1 MTEPQ
6 PRQLPSD
13 GAPEGAAV
21 TTTLR
26 PGRFLLFMLGSFVLF
41 LPGPAVAAAI
51 AWKQYLSGGYP
62 SASEGFFWLAAA
74 LIPLALL
81 LVTWLLPQRIDAT
94 RRAVEIITP
103 GKRIPVAVYD
113 DIRVIAVWAFVAITT
128 AAVLAGLVMSW
139 LALTDCSAGAKTC
152 GTSANHSL
160 VISALILVGGEVAAL
175 VGARLLA
182 RVSFLGRTPHRRLR
196 PPLR

>member
-6 PRQLPSD
+6 PRQLPSN
-13 GAPEGAAV
+13 GAPDGVAG

-26 PGRFLLFMLGSFVLF
+26 SGRFLLFMLGSFLLF

-51 AWKQYLSGGYP
+51 AWKQYLSGGSLP
-62 SASEGFFWLAAA
+62 ASEGLFWLAAA

-81 LVTWLLPQRIDAT
+81 LATWLLPQRIDAT
-94 RRAVEIITP
+94 RRAVEIVTP

-113 DIRVIAVWAFVAITT
+113 DIRVVAVWTLLAITT
-128 AAVLAGLVMSW
+128 VVVFAGMVMSW
-139 LALTDCSAGAKTC
+139 LALTDCSAGTKAC
-152 GTSANHSL
+152 GTGANHSL
-160 VISALILVGGEVAAL
+160 VISALILAGGEVAAL

-182 RVSFLGRTPHRRLR
+182 RISFFGNDAPTGASPGL
-196 PPLR
+196 